1 MHYALITKTLGVL
14 LMIFSFTMAP
24 PALLAWYFQDGGEL
38 PFASAFSVIFLLGLV
53 MWLPTWN
60 QRGEL
65 RTRDGFLIV
74 TLFWSVLGT
83 IGSLPF
89 LLNPELNISVTDAV
103 FESISG
109 ITTTGGTIL
118 SGLDD
123 LPPSLLFYRQQLQW
137 LGGMGIIV
145 LAIAILPLLGVG
157 GMQLYRA
164 EIPGPI
170 KDSKLTPRIAETA
183 KTLWFIYVAFTLLC
197 ALFYRLAGMSWFD
210 AVGHSFSTVATGGFS
225 THDANMAFFDSTT
238 INMIGSV
245 FIFLG
250 SISFALHFAV
260 LRGRNIKEYLHDP
273 EFRSFVTLL
282 LGYIMIIIMG
292 LWAHNIFTGAPT
304 TAFSHAI
311 FQALSFSS
319 STGFVS
325 TEASTWPS
333 FLPYFLVLISFIG
346 GCAGSTSGG
355 LKVIRVALFFRQS
368 FRELKQLIYPS
379 AVFSVQFGN
388 RAVSSTVM
396 QAVWGFIGVYIIL
409 AVLFTMVFMA
419 TGLDFGTSFSTTAA
433 SLNNLGQGI
442 EGVANGFGELNNIA
456 KWTMCLAMLLGR
468 LEIFTLLVLFTP
480 LFWRQ

>member
-24 PALLAWYFQDGGEL
+24 PALLAWYYEDGGEL
-38 PFASAFSVIFLLGLV
+38 PFASAFAVIFLLGLAL
-53 MWLPTWN
+53 WLPVWN
-60 QRGEL
+60 RRGEL

-74 TLFWSVLGT
+74 TLFWAVLGS

-89 LLNPELNISVTDAV
+89 ILNPDLHISVTDAV

-118 SGLDD
+118 TGLDT

-164 EIPGPI
+164 EMPGPM
-170 KDSKLTPRIAETA
+170 KESKLTPRIAETA
-183 KTLWFIYVAFTLLC
+183 KTLWFIYVLFTVLC
-197 ALFYRLAGMSWFD
+197 ALFYRWAGMTWFD

-225 THDANMAFFDSTT
+225 THDDSMAYFDSTL
-238 INMIGSV
+238 INMIGAT

-250 SISFALHFAV
+250 SVSFALHFAV
-260 LRGRNIKEYLHDP
+260 FRGRSIGEYVRDP

-282 LGYIMIIIMG
+282 MGYVLVLTIG
-292 LWAHNIFTGAPT
+292 LSAYNVYQGNPSATL
-304 TAFSHAI
+304 SHSI

-325 TEASTWPS
+325 TDTSLWPS
-333 FLPYFLVLISFIG
+333 FLPYFLVLTSFIG

-355 LKVIRVALFFRQS
+355 IKVIRVALFFRQS

-379 AVFSVQFGN
+379 AVFSVQFGS

-396 QAVWGFIGVYIIL
+396 QAVWGFIGIYIML
-409 AVLFTMVFMA
+409 AVLFTMLFMA
-419 TGLDFGTSFSTTAA
+419 TGLDFGTAFASTAA

-442 EGVANGFGELNNIA
+442 DGVADGYSHLSNTA
-456 KWTMCLAMLLGR
+456 KWMMCLGMLLGR